1 VKTVIAGAGALGSV
15 IGGYFAQAGGDVTL
29 IARKPHAEAIRAR
42 GLEINGVRGR
52 HVIRDV
58 RAVVDPCE
66 VGSADLVILCVKSQD
81 TRGTLASLAHLRGKI
96 GAAMSLQNGGRKDEE
111 LAEAF
116 GPEVVVGAM
125 TFIGASMPEPGRVL
139 HTGNG
144 GTWIGELDGRPS
156 ARVEAI
162 ADLFRK
168 AGLPVEVHPN
178 IRSATWCKLNQMV
191 PAAALSCVTRLPL
204 HQIYLDRGLATLFV
218 ELCREVAQIA
228 EQQGIPLED
237 FRGFAVKT
245 VCSLPFDEAVESVIA
260 RGRAM
265 VGQGVTQVR
274 ISTLQDLERGK
285 VTEADHTIGYVV
297 RLAAELGL
305 AVPKVELLYRVI
317 QSAETAQQSRWQDAE
332 TAQQSP
338 ARGVEFAPQASNQ
351 TG

>member
-1 VKTVIAGAGALGSV
+1 MKTVIVGAGALGSV
-15 IGGYFAQAGGDVTL
+15 IGGYFAQAGEDVTL
-29 IARKPHAEAIRAR
+29 IARKAHVEAIRAR
-42 GLEINGVRGR
+42 GLEIGGVRGR

-58 RAVVDPCE
+58 RTVVDPHE
-66 VGSADLVILCVKSQD
+66 VGSADLLILCVKSQD
-81 TRGTLASLAHLRGKI
+81 TPQVLASLGHLRGKI
-96 GAAMSLQNGGRKDEE
+96 GAVLSVQNGGRKDEE

-116 GPEVVVGAM
+116 GQEAVVGAM
-125 TFIGASMPEPGRVL
+125 TLIGASMPEPGRVL

-162 ADLFRK
+162 AELFRK
-168 AGLPVEVHPN
+168 AGLPVEVHSN

-191 PAAALSCVTRLPL
+191 PAAALSCVTRLYL

-228 EQQGIPLED
+228 ERMRVPLED

-265 VGQGVTQVR
+265 VEQGVTQVR

-297 RLAAELGL
+297 RLAATLGL
-305 AVPKVELLYRVI
+305 AVPKVELLYRI
-317 QSAETAQQSRWQDAE
+317 IHGAEVAQQASR
-332 TAQQSP
+332 P
-338 ARGVEFAPQASNQ
+338 

>member
-1 VKTVIAGAGALGSV
+1 VKTMIAGAGALGSV

-29 IARKPHAEAIRAR
+29 IARKAHVEAIQDR
-42 GLEINGVRGR
+42 GLEIAGVRGR

-58 RAVVDPCE
+58 RAVVDPRE
-66 VGSADLVILCVKSQD
+66 AGAADLLILCVKSQD
-81 TRGTLASLAHLRGKI
+81 TPEILTALAHLRGKI
-96 GAAMSLQNGGRKDEE
+96 GAAMSVQNGGRKDEE
-111 LAEAF
+111 LGRAF
-116 GPEVVVGAM
+116 GQEAVVGAM
-125 TFIGASMPEPGRVL
+125 SLIGATMPEPGRVL

-168 AGLPVEVHPN
+168 AGLPVEVHSN

-191 PAAALSCVTRLPL
+191 PAATLSCLTRLSL

-228 EQQGIPLED
+228 EKLGIPLED

-245 VCSLPFDEAVESVIA
+245 VCSLPIDEAVESVIA

-265 VGQGVTQVR
+265 LEQGMTQVK
-274 ISTLQDLERGK
+274 ISTFQDLERGK
-285 VTEADHTIGYVV
+285 RTEADQVIGYVV
-297 RLAAELGL
+297 HLAATLGL

-317 QSAETAQQSRWQDAE
+317 QGIERAQQAHN
-332 TAQQSP
+332 
-338 ARGVEFAPQASNQ
+338 PQNFS
-351 TG
+351 

>member
-1 VKTVIAGAGALGSV
+1 MIAGAGALGSV
-15 IGGYFAQAGGDVTL
+15 IGGYFAQAGADVTL
-29 IARKPHAEAIRAR
+29 IARKAHVEAIRAR
-42 GLEINGVRGR
+42 GLEIDGVRGR

-58 RAVVDPCE
+58 RAIVDPRE
-66 VGSADLVILCVKSQD
+66 AGPADLLILCVKSQD
-81 TRGTLASLAHLRGKI
+81 TGEALASLAHLRGRI
-96 GAAMSLQNGGRKDEE
+96 GAAISVQNGGRKDEE
-111 LAEAF
+111 LTEAF
-116 GPEVVVGAM
+116 GPEAVVGAM
-125 TFIGASMPEPGRVL
+125 TLIGASMPGPGCVL

-156 ARVEAI
+156 ARVETI

-168 AGLPVEVHPN
+168 AGLPVEVHSN

-191 PAAALSCVTRLPL
+191 PAAALACVTRLSL

-218 ELCREVAQIA
+218 ELSREVAQIA
-228 EQQGIPLED
+228 EKLGIPLDD

-245 VCSLPFDEAVESVIA
+245 VCSLPIKEAVESVIA

-265 VGQGVTQVR
+265 LEQGVIQVR
-274 ISTLQDLERGK
+274 VSTLQDLERGK

-297 RLAAELGL
+297 RLAATLGL

-317 QSAETAQQSRWQDAE
+317 QSAETAQQASR
-332 TAQQSP
+332 P
-338 ARGVEFAPQASNQ
+338 